1 MERRFR
7 LITEKCVFC
16 DQYYK
21 STIDKAIDIC
31 PNCENSCFDDYDTT
45 EYKEMIMT
53 YSDKVLGENK

>member
-1 MERRFR
+1 M
-7 LITEKCVFC
+7 ITEKCVFC

-45 EYKEMIMT
+45 EYKDMIMT